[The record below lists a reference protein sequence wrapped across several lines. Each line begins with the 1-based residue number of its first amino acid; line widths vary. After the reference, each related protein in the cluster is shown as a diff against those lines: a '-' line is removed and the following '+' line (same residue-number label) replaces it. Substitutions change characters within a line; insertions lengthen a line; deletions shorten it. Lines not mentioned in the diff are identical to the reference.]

1 MMADICNVGD
11 TVYRL
16 SKNGIME
23 KKKAKIDHYPHAVYR
38 LENWPESYFERAFG
52 KTLFLTLED
61 ANKAVQNK
69 INIAEKRKLLK
80 EYETELNKRFGLTD
94 HRIIK

>member
-1 MMADICNVGD
+1 MADICNVGD

-23 KKKAKIDHYPHAVYR
+23 TTIAKIDHYPHAVYR

-52 KTLFLTLED
+52 KTIFLTLED
-61 ANKAVQNK
+61 ANKAIQNK
-69 INIAEKRKLLK
+69 ISVAEKRKLLK
-80 EYETELNKRFGLTD
+80 EYERELNEKFGLED
-94 HRIIK
+94 HFIIK

>member
-1 MMADICNVGD
+1 MADICNVGD

-16 SKNGIME
+16 SKNGIIE
-23 KKKAKIDHYPHAVYR
+23 TKITTRDPYPPAVYR

-52 KTLFLTLED
+52 KTLFLTSED
-61 ANKAVQNK
+61 ANKAVQDK
-69 INIAEKRKLLK
+69 VNIAEKRKLLK

>member
-1 MMADICNVGD
+1 MADMCKVGD

-23 KKKAKIDHYPHAVYR
+23 TKVVRIDHYPHAVYK
-38 LENWPESYFERAFG
+38 LEGWMDSYFDRAFG
-52 KTLFLTLED
+52 RTLFLTMED
-61 ANKAVQNK
+61 ANNA
-69 INIAEKRKLLK
+69 IRARENIAKKREMLK
-80 EYETELNKRFGLTD
+80 QYETELNEKFGLEN

>member
-1 MMADICNVGD
+1 MADICNVGD

-23 KKKAKIDHYPHAVYR
+23 TKVAKIDHYPHAVYR
-38 LENWPESYFERAFG
+38 LEGCYESYFDRAFG
-52 KTLFLTLED
+52 KTIFLTLEE

-69 INIAEKRKLLK
+69 ISIAEKRKLLK

-94 HRIIK
+94 HFIIK